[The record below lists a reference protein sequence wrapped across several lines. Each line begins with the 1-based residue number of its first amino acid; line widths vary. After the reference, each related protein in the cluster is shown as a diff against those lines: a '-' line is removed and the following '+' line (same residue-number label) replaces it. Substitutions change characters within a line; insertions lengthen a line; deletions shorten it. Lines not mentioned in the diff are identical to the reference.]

1 MNVPRIVG
9 FLILITTLM
18 IGIGSNLASM
28 IDPPS
33 LILVIGSILG
43 MLLLGKH
50 NLGGMGSAVFSDSA
64 DETAVREAIEGYK
77 MGRYYSMAA
86 ATVALGLGSIVV
98 LRNLSDPGSI
108 GPGLAIALLSTL
120 YALLLGFVLFPG
132 LQSGLEKSLPGPVPV
147 DERLVPAALLALVF
161 CTAMTVAVFGVLTA
175 SFTTG

>member
-1 MNVPRIVG
+1 
-9 FLILITTLM
+9 
-18 IGIGSNLASM
+18 
-28 IDPPS
+28 
-33 LILVIGSILG
+33 
-43 MLLLGKH
+43 
-50 NLGGMGSAVFSDSA
+50 
-64 DETAVREAIEGYK
+64 
-77 MGRYYSMAA
+77 MAA
-86 ATVALGLGSIVV
+86 AAVALGLGSIVV

-132 LQSGLEKSLPGPVPV
+132 LQPGLEKSLPGPVPV